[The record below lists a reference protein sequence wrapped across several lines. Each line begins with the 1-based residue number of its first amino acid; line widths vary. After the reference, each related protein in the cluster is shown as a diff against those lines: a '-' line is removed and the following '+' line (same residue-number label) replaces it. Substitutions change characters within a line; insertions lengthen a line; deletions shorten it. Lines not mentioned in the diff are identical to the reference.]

1 MMYLPITITK
11 NNTNTF
17 SKEKKLNVSFCVG
30 LWTFELFFIYQLHF
44 FFFFLQDIM
53 DIMQLLLQIFLKR
66 EWFQELWEINQ
77 SKLWRKQV
85 IKFSRPF
92 WTVIFVT
99 MVWLQVSHMSK
110 VFCWQITASKFC
122 SEFYCDSIG
131 SVIWIRKIVYARIKK
146 SIIRLESLA
155 QQKLCCSVYKKRKT
169 KLRF

>member
-1 MMYLPITITK
+1 MFLSVWVCEPL
-11 NNTNTF
+11 
-17 SKEKKLNVSFCVG
+17 SSFLSISC
-30 LWTFELFFIYQLHF
+30 IF

-110 VFCWQITASKFC
+110 VFRWKIIASKILLGIFKILLWFN
-122 SEFYCDSIG
+122 E
-131 SVIWIRKIVYARIKK
+131 SVISIRKIAYARIKK

-155 QQKLCCSVYKKRKT
+155 QQNQNIA
-169 KLRF
+169 

>member
-1 MMYLPITITK
+1 MYLPITITK

-110 VFCWQITASKFC
+110 VFCWKIIASKILLGIFKILLWFN
-122 SEFYCDSIG
+122 E
-131 SVIWIRKIVYARIKK
+131 SVISIRKIAYARIKK

-155 QQKLCCSVYKKRKT
+155 QQNQNIA
-169 KLRF
+169 